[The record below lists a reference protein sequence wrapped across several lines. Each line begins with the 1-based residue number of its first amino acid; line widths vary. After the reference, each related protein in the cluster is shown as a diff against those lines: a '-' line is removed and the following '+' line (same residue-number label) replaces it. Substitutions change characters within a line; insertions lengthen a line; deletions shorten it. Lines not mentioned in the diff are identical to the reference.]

1 MSKIITYLYNIQT
14 EYYNILKS
22 KEMIVFS
29 DDLNLIEITKIIEE
43 VDIFWRKNRD
53 KLLFDWIILMIKK
66 HCF

>member
-43 VDIFWRKNRD
+43 VDIF
-53 KLLFDWIILMIKK
+53 
-66 HCF
+66 